1 MKTWTQTSPL
11 GTLAIA
17 STPAGVTSLEWTAE
31 PVSGSPDRS
40 VAKALD
46 SYFAGDHGA
55 LSELDVDFG
64 PRGAFTVAVL
74 EALREIPAGTTTTY
88 GALAA
93 LAGRPSAARAVGQAV
108 GSNPVPVIVP
118 CHRVIASNGSLGG
131 FSAGL
136 DRKRALLDH
145 EGVPALAGGWTSR
158 RELALAV

>member
-17 STPAGVTSLEWTAE
+17 TSATGVSSLEWADGGA
-31 PVSGSPDRS
+31 SGAPDKS
-40 VAKALD
+40 VARALD
-46 SYFAGDHGA
+46 AYFAGDHSA
-55 LSELDVDFG
+55 LAELDVDFG
-64 PRGAFTVAVL
+64 SRGAFTLAVL
-74 EALREIPAGTTTTY
+74 QALRSIAPGTTTTY
-88 GALAA
+88 GALAI
-93 LAGRPSAARAVGQAV
+93 LAGRPGAARAVGQAV

-145 EGVPALAGGWTSR
+145 EGLPALSGGWTSR
-158 RELALAV
+158 RELALA